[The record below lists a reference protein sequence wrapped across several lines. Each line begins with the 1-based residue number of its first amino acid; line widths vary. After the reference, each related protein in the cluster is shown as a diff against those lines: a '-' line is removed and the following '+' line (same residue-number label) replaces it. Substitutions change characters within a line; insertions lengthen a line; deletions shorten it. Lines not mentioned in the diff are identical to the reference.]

1 MRHAQPERVFTDSG
15 FADPGLT
22 EMGIEQAQRVPA
34 AIARLESGGHR
45 IARVVSSP
53 QRRARETAAPSAV
66 KLGLPVDIVDGLA
79 EYDRD
84 LPVYVPIED
93 ARHAASRTPAATG
106 PAGVASDEASAADV
120 EQAVAALYRRIKAG
134 YLPEQ
139 VDGAA
144 FLARVSA
151 AIEEIVSAAGHSDTV
166 VVFAHGGVINMML
179 QSALALERPLTFPID
194 YCSITRILYSRTGRR
209 TVATVNEN
217 GHVWDLL
224 PRNLPTGD
232 NHSRLTEFTAD

>member
-1 MRHAQPERVFTDSG
+1 MQLVLVRHAQPHRVATASG

-22 EMGIEQAQRVPA
+22 EVGAEQARRVPA
-34 AIARLESGGHR
+34 AIARLEGDGHR

-53 QRRARETAAPSAV
+53 QVRARETAAPTAA
-66 KLGLPVDIVDGLA
+66 KLGLPVDILDGLA

-93 ARHAASRTPAATG
+93 ARRAAAGGSEGGDAAQR
-106 PAGVASDEASAADV
+106 AIAD
-120 EQAVAALYRRIKAG
+120 LYNRIKSG
-134 YLPEQ
+134 HLPEQ

-144 FLARVSA
+144 FFARVSA
-151 AIEEIVSAAGHSDTV
+151 AVGEIVSAAGHSDTV
-166 VVFAHGGVINMML
+166 VAFAHGGVINILL
-179 QSALALERPLTFPID
+179 QHALALERPLTFPID

-224 PRNLPTGD
+224 PRNLPTRD
-232 NHSRLTEFTAD
+232 NR